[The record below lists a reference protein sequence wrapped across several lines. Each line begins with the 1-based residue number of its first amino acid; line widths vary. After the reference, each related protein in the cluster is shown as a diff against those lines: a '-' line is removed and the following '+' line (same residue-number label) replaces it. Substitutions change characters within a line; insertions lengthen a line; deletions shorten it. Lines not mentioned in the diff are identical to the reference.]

1 MPISSRSGVIF
12 LFVTI
17 LLCVLILFPLLQV
30 VVERDPQL
38 SAYDDNWNDISNF
51 RMALEDQNVTSY
63 NVSAILSNP
72 AVLDEI
78 EDPSSTLLIVAGS
91 ESPYTNL
98 ELEILVRFME
108 KGGSILVFGD
118 YDYSNTIAGL
128 FAIEYV
134 NEHKLWDQNYRG
146 NVSLIETTAYIRDLN
161 GEDKSYSLLLN
172 EPVAIKELNS
182 GTVNFWSSG
191 FEVRRQT
198 IMSTSGSSWIDSD
211 DDGAI
216 TPDDEAAPM
225 SGFALGMRFDMGPR
239 DEPLG
244 SAVFISDSSLPI
256 NQMWNYENT
265 QNSLFLKD
273 LVESII
279 GSEGVVLFDESRHT
293 QDSFGASLFQA
304 ALGFYFLLSGDTLIL
319 QVIRLNVLV
328 AVIILTMA
336 LSLRQPEPNRWYHIF
351 DIRRPRPFRSYGHNL
366 DNGILA
372 LQEVFLERIR
382 LKYQIYEFDEK
393 SRKERLSILPELIRN
408 YNIPLDDDFKMLLG
422 APTQIRPH
430 DLRSI
435 AKKLSAW

>member
-1 MPISSRSGVIF
+1 MSISSRSGVIF

-17 LLCVLILFPLLQV
+17 LICVFILFPILQI

-38 SAYDDNWNDISNF
+38 SAYDEDWNDISDF
-51 RMALEDQNVTSY
+51 RIALEEQDETSY

-78 EDPSSTLLIVAGS
+78 KDPSSTLLIIAGT
-91 ESPYTNL
+91 ESPYTNI

-108 KGGSILVFGD
+108 EGGSILVFGD
-118 YDYSNTIAGL
+118 FDYSNTVAGL

-134 NEHKLWDQNYRG
+134 KHTLWDQNYRG
-146 NVSLIETTAYIRDLN
+146 NVSLIETTAYIRDSTN
-161 GEDKSYSLLLN
+161 GDQSYSLLLN
-172 EPVAIKELNS
+172 EPVAIKDLTS
-182 GTVNFWSSG
+182 QQVNFWSSG

-198 IMSTSGSSWIDSD
+198 IISTSGSSWIDSD

-216 TPDDEAAPM
+216 TPEDEAAPP
-225 SGFALGMRFDMGPR
+225 SGFALGMRFDMGPKS
-239 DEPLG
+239 EPLG

-256 NQMWNYENT
+256 NEMWNEN

-273 LVESII
+273 LVKSII
-279 GSEGVVLFDESRHT
+279 GSDGLVLFDESRHT
-293 QDSFGASLFQA
+293 QESFGASLFQA
-304 ALGFYFLLSGDTLIL
+304 ALGFYFLLSGETLIL

-336 LSLRQPEPNRWYHIF
+336 LSLRQPEPRRWYHIF
-351 DIRRPRPFRSYGHNL
+351 DIRRPRSFRSYGHNL

-382 LKYQIYEFDEK
+382 LKYQIYEFDDK
-393 SRKERLSILPELIRN
+393 SRKERLAILPDLIRN

>member
-1 MPISSRSGVIF
+1 MSISSRSGVIF

-17 LLCVLILFPLLQV
+17 LICVLILFPILQY

-38 SAYDDNWNDISNF
+38 SAYDDDWNDISSF
-51 RMALEDQNVTSY
+51 RMALEAQDETSY

-78 EDPSSTLLIVAGS
+78 KDPSSTLLIIAGT
-91 ESPYTNL
+91 ESPYTNI

-108 KGGSILVFGD
+108 EGGSILVFGD
-118 YDYSNTIAGL
+118 FDYSNTVAGL

-134 NEHKLWDQNYRG
+134 KHTLWDQNYRG
-146 NVSLIETTAYIRDLN
+146 NVSLIETTAYIRDSTN
-161 GEDKSYSLLLN
+161 GDQSYSLLLN
-172 EPVAIKELNS
+172 EPVAIKDLTS
-182 GTVNFWSSG
+182 QQVNFWSSG

-198 IMSTSGSSWIDSD
+198 IISTSGSSWIDSD

-216 TPDDEAAPM
+216 TPEDEAAPP
-225 SGFALGMRFDMGPR
+225 SGFALGMRFDMGPKS
-239 DEPLG
+239 EPLG

-256 NQMWNYENT
+256 NEMWNEN

-273 LVESII
+273 LVKSII
-279 GSEGVVLFDESRHT
+279 GSDGLVLFDESRHT
-293 QDSFGASLFQA
+293 QESFGASLFQA
-304 ALGFYFLLSGDTLIL
+304 ALGFYFLLSGETLIL

-336 LSLRQPEPNRWYHIF
+336 LSLRQPEPRRWYHIF
-351 DIRRPRPFRSYGHNL
+351 DIRRPRSFRSYGHNL

-382 LKYQIYEFDEK
+382 LKYQIYEFDDK
-393 SRKERLSILPELIRN
+393 SRKERLAILPDLIRN

-422 APTQIRPH
+422 APTQIRP
-430 DLRSI
+430 LTLEVLLKS
-435 AKKLSAW
+435 

>member
-12 LFVTI
+12 LFITI
-17 LLCVLILFPLLQV
+17 LLCILILFPILQI

-38 SAYDDNWNDISNF
+38 SAYDEDWNDISNF
-51 RMALEDQNVTSY
+51 RMALEEQGDTSY

-72 AVLDEI
+72 AVLNEI
-78 EDPSSTLLIVAGS
+78 DNPSSTLLIIAGT

-98 ELEILVRFME
+98 ELEILDRFVRD
-108 KGGSILVFGD
+108 GGSILVFGD

-134 NEHKLWDQNYRG
+134 EHTLWDQNYRG
-146 NVSLIETTAYIRDLN
+146 NVSLIETTGYIRDSVN
-161 GEDKSYSLLLN
+161 GDKTYSLLLN
-172 EPVAIKELNS
+172 EPVAIKDLS
-182 GTVNFWSSG
+182 SATVSFDGSPYVMNR
-191 FEVRRQT
+191 ET

-216 TPDDEAAPM
+216 TPEDEAAPP
-225 SGFALGMRFDMGPR
+225 SGFALGVRFYVGPKT
-239 DEPLG
+239 EPLG
-244 SAVFISDSSLPI
+244 SVVFISDSSLPI
-256 NQMWNYENT
+256 NEMWNEN

-273 LVESII
+273 LVKSMI
-279 GSEGVVLFDESRHT
+279 GSDGLVLFEESRHT

-336 LSLRQPEPNRWYHIF
+336 LSLRQPEPRRWYHIF

-382 LKYQIYEFDEK
+382 LKYQIYEFDDK
-393 SRKERLSILPELIRN
+393 SRKERLSILPDLIRN

-422 APTQIRPH
+422 APTQIRPP

>member
-1 MPISSRSGVIF
+1 MSISSRSGVIF

-17 LLCVLILFPLLQV
+17 LICVLILFPILQY

-38 SAYDDNWNDISNF
+38 SAYDEDWNDISSF
-51 RMALEDQNVTSY
+51 RIALEEQGETTY

-78 EDPSSTLLIVAGS
+78 NDPSSTLLIIAGT
-91 ESPYTNL
+91 ESPYTNI

-108 KGGSILVFGD
+108 DGGSILVFGD
-118 YDYSNTIAGL
+118 FDYSNTIAGL

-134 NEHKLWDQNYRG
+134 KHTLWDQNYRG
-146 NVSLIETTAYIRDLN
+146 NVSLIETTAYIRDSTN
-161 GEDKSYSLLLN
+161 GDQSYSLLLN
-172 EPVAIKELNS
+172 EPVAIKDLTS
-182 GTVNFWSSG
+182 QQVNFWSSG

-198 IMSTSGSSWIDSD
+198 IISTSGSSWIDSD

-216 TPDDEAAPM
+216 TPEDEAAPP
-225 SGFALGMRFDMGPR
+225 SGFALGMRFDMGPKT
-239 DEPLG
+239 EPLG

-256 NQMWNYENT
+256 NEMWDEN

-273 LVESII
+273 LVKSII
-279 GSEGVVLFDESRHT
+279 GSDGLVLFDESRHT
-293 QDSFGASLFQA
+293 QESFGASLFQA
-304 ALGFYFLLSGDTLIL
+304 ALGFYFLLAGETLIL

-336 LSLRQPEPNRWYHIF
+336 LSLRQPEPRRWYHIF
-351 DIRRPRPFRSYGHNL
+351 DIRRPRSFRSYGHNL

-382 LKYQIYEFDEK
+382 LKYQIYEFDDK
-393 SRKERLSILPELIRN
+393 SRKERLAILPDLIRN

>member
-17 LLCVLILFPLLQV
+17 LICVLILFPILQY

-38 SAYDDNWNDISNF
+38 SAYDEDWNDISNF
-51 RMALEDQNVTSY
+51 RIALEDQSETSY
-63 NVSAILSNP
+63 TVSAILSNP

-78 EDPSSTLLIVAGS
+78 KDPSSTLLIIAGT
-91 ESPYTNL
+91 ESPYSNL
-98 ELEILVRFME
+98 ELEILVRYME
-108 KGGSILVFGD
+108 NGGSILVFGD
-118 YDYSNTIAGL
+118 FDYSNTIAGL

-134 NEHKLWDQNYRG
+134 EHTLWDQNYRG
-146 NVSLIETTAYIRDLN
+146 NVSLIETTAYIRDSAN
-161 GEDKSYSLLLN
+161 GDKSYSLLLN
-172 EPVAIKELNS
+172 EPVAIKDLQS
-182 GTVNFWSSG
+182 AQVNFWSSG

-216 TPDDEAAPM
+216 TPEDEAAPA

-239 DEPLG
+239 TESLG

-256 NQMWNYENT
+256 NEMWNEN

-273 LVESII
+273 LVKSMI
-279 GSEGVVLFDESRHT
+279 GSDGVVLFDESRHT

-336 LSLRQPEPNRWYHIF
+336 LSLRQPEPRRWYHIF
-351 DIRRPRPFRSYGHNL
+351 DIMRPRPFRSYGHNL

-382 LKYQIYEFDEK
+382 LKYQIYEFDDK
-393 SRKERLSILPELIRN
+393 SRKERLTILPNLLRN

-422 APTQIRPH
+422 APTQIRPN

-435 AKKLSAW
+435 AKKLSTW

>member
-12 LFVTI
+12 LFITI
-17 LLCVLILFPLLQV
+17 LICVLVLFPILQY

-38 SAYDDNWNDISNF
+38 SAYDEDWNDISNF
-51 RMALEDQNVTSY
+51 RIALEDQSETSY

-78 EDPSSTLLIVAGS
+78 KDPSSTLLIIAGT
-91 ESPYTNL
+91 ESPYSNL
-98 ELEILVRFME
+98 ELEILVRYME
-108 KGGSILVFGD
+108 NGGSILVFGD
-118 YDYSNTIAGL
+118 FDYSNTIAGL

-134 NEHKLWDQNYRG
+134 EHTLWDQNYRG
-146 NVSLIETTAYIRDLN
+146 NVSLIETTAYIRDSAN
-161 GEDKSYSLLLN
+161 GDKSYSLLLN
-172 EPVAIKELNS
+172 EPVAIKDLQS
-182 GTVNFWSSG
+182 AQVNFWSSG

-216 TPDDEAAPM
+216 TPEDEAAPA

-239 DEPLG
+239 TESLG

-256 NQMWNYENT
+256 NEMWNEN

-273 LVESII
+273 LVKSMI
-279 GSEGVVLFDESRHT
+279 GSDGVVLFDESRHT

-336 LSLRQPEPNRWYHIF
+336 LSLRQPEPRRWYHIF
-351 DIRRPRPFRSYGHNL
+351 DIMRPRPFRSYGHNL

-382 LKYQIYEFDEK
+382 LKYQIYEFDDK
-393 SRKERLSILPELIRN
+393 SRKERLTILPNLLRN

-422 APTQIRPH
+422 APTQIRPN

-435 AKKLSAW
+435 AKKLSTW